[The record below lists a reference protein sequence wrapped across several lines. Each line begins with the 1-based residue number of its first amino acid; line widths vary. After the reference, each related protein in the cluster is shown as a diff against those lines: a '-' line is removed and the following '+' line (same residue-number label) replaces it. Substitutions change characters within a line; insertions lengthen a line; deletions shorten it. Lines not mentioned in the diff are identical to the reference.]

1 MLSNF
6 ELEKRLRYLSPI
18 LFLSFII
25 KYNYLMLQIF
35 YVPSLTSLIIR
46 NLFFAIFYLKFIEP
60 LLISKKI
67 RQRLFLLIFFFSLFF
82 VANYWYNHYFGNFL
96 SISDIFSGEGTGDFS
111 MYQVLFTQIFR
122 FRDILLILDLA
133 LLGVLGFNSL
143 PDLESIFDWGFW
155 DLSFKALPLKNTTAF
170 ALIILLLLIQVVAG
184 SYIMG
189 GESPSELYQS
199 GSSYLASVYGILPLY
214 TMEAYSY
221 LTREEEK
228 PRPELKN
235 IPYYLKQNQLSGIQS
250 LPEKTNVILIQ
261 VESLDAKIIDY
272 RQQGK
277 AVTPF
282 LNNLKAE
289 SLYFKNFYAQKVNGS
304 FDADLSTLTSLY
316 PVNRSYV
323 FRDIDLSAF
332 QSLPSL
338 LKEMGYQTLA
348 FHNNDRNFFNRAE
361 AYPDLAFDRFYSQR
375 DFKEVIYPIPEERA
389 LGINDY
395 DFFNSAADKLKQA
408 AAEKEP
414 FFAYLIS
421 LTSHTPFQFYPEN
434 EVEDFAEVDN
444 NLVHNYF
451 RSINFLDSSLKNF
464 ISKLEAAGIMENT
477 LLVIYSD
484 HESEIKT
491 TEYESGRDFNL
502 WRNVKVPYHIPLFIK
517 HPELKTTTY
526 EREGTTTDIAPTVLD
541 LLGFKELPEQFVG
554 SSLFLKQEDPLL
566 FLHETPHIL
575 KDGQLYIKELD
586 QLIKVGHLKD
596 QKKEITF
603 SEQKIEELTEIV
615 NYMRSLFMINQGDIF
630 REVE

>member
-1 MLSNF
+1 MSNTEF
-6 ELEKRLRYLSPI
+6 ERRLRYLSLI

-25 KYNYLMLQIF
+25 KYNYLMLHIF
-35 YVPSLTSLIIR
+35 YAPSLTALIIR
-46 NLFFAIFYLKFIEP
+46 NLFFVLFYLKFIEP

-67 RQRLFLLIFFFSLFF
+67 RQRLFFILFFFSFFF
-82 VANYWYNHYFGNFL
+82 VANYWYNQYFGNFL

-122 FRDILLILDLA
+122 FRDLIIILDLA
-133 LLGVLGFNSL
+133 LLGLGGFNSL
-143 PDLESIFDWGFW
+143 PDLKLTSDWGFW
-155 DLSFKALPLKNTTAF
+155 KSALSPLPIKKTTAF
-170 ALIILLLLIQVVAG
+170 ALIILLLLVQVVAG
-184 SYIMG
+184 SYLMG
-189 GESPSELYQS
+189 GESPTELYQS

-214 TMEAYSY
+214 SIETYSY
-221 LTREEEK
+221 FTREEEK

-235 IPYYLKQNQLSGIQS
+235 IPYYSKQNQLSDIES

-277 AVTPF
+277 EVTPF
-282 LNNLKAE
+282 LNDLKEE
-289 SLYFKNFYAQKVNGS
+289 SLYFDNFYAQKVNGS

-338 LKEMGYQTLA
+338 LKEKGYQTLA

-361 AYPDLAFDRFYSQR
+361 AYPDLGFEHFYSQR
-375 DFKEVIYPIPEERA
+375 NFNEEIYPVPEERG
-389 LGINDY
+389 LGVNDY
-395 DFFNSAADKLKQA
+395 DFFDSAAGMIEE
-408 AAEKEP
+408 AAEKDKP

-421 LTSHTPFQFYPEN
+421 LTSHTPFNYYPEDA
-434 EVEDFAEVDN
+434 VEDFAEVNN

-451 RSINFLDSSLKNF
+451 KSINFLDKSLENF
-464 ISKLEAAGIMENT
+464 ISRLEAAGIMENS

-491 TEYESGRDFNL
+491 MEYESGRDFTL
-502 WRNVKVPYHIPLFIK
+502 WRNVNVPHHIPLFIK
-517 HPELKTTTY
+517 HPEVEASIS
-526 EREGTTTDIAPTVLD
+526 EREGTTTDITPTVLD
-541 LLGFKELPEQFVG
+541 LMGFEELPEQFVG
-554 SSLFLKQEDPLL
+554 SSLFLDQDDPIL

-575 KDGQLYIKELD
+575 KDGQLYIKEMD
-586 QLIKVGHLKD
+586 ELIKVGHLID
-596 QKKEITF
+596 QKK
-603 SEQKIEELTEIV
+603 
-615 NYMRSLFMINQGDIF
+615 
-630 REVE
+630 

>member
-1 MLSNF
+1 MLSNTEF
-6 ELEKRLRYLSPI
+6 ERRLRYLSLI

-25 KYNYLMLQIF
+25 KYNYLMLHIF
-35 YVPSLTSLIIR
+35 YAPSLTALIIR
-46 NLFFAIFYLKFIEP
+46 NLFFVLFYLKFIEP

-67 RQRLFLLIFFFSLFF
+67 RQRLFFILFFFSFFF
-82 VANYWYNHYFGNFL
+82 VANYWYNQYFGNFL

-122 FRDILLILDLA
+122 FRDLIIILDLA
-133 LLGVLGFNSL
+133 LLGLGGFNSL
-143 PDLESIFDWGFW
+143 PDLKLTSDWGFW
-155 DLSFKALPLKNTTAF
+155 KSALSPLPIKKTTAF
-170 ALIILLLLIQVVAG
+170 ALIILLLLVQVVAG
-184 SYIMG
+184 SYLMG
-189 GESPSELYQS
+189 GESPTELYQS

-214 TMEAYSY
+214 SIETYSY
-221 LTREEEK
+221 FTREEEK

-235 IPYYLKQNQLSGIQS
+235 IPYYSKQNQLSDIES

-277 AVTPF
+277 EVTPF
-282 LNNLKAE
+282 LNDLKEE
-289 SLYFKNFYAQKVNGS
+289 SLYFDNFYAQKVNGS

-338 LKEMGYQTLA
+338 LKEKGYQTLA

-361 AYPDLAFDRFYSQR
+361 AYPDLGFEHFYSQR
-375 DFKEVIYPIPEERA
+375 NFNEEIYPVPEERG
-389 LGINDY
+389 LGVNDY
-395 DFFNSAADKLKQA
+395 DFFDSAAGMIEE
-408 AAEKEP
+408 AAEKDEP

-421 LTSHTPFQFYPEN
+421 LTSHTPFNYYPEDA
-434 EVEDFAEVDN
+434 VEDFAEVNN

-451 RSINFLDSSLKNF
+451 KSINFLDKSLENF
-464 ISKLEAAGIMENT
+464 ISRLEAAGVMENS

-491 TEYESGRDFNL
+491 MEYESGRDFTL
-502 WRNVKVPYHIPLFIK
+502 WRNVNVPHHIPLFIK
-517 HPELKTTTY
+517 HPEVEASIS
-526 EREGTTTDIAPTVLD
+526 EREGTTTDITPTVLD
-541 LLGFKELPEQFVG
+541 LMGFEELPEQFVG
-554 SSLFLKQEDPLL
+554 SSLFLDQDDPIL

-575 KDGQLYIKELD
+575 KDGQLYIKEMD
-586 QLIKVGHLKD
+586 ELIKVGHLID
-596 QKKEITF
+596 QKKELLFTD
-603 SEQKIEELTEIV
+603 QKIMELNEII
-615 NYMRSLFMINQGDIF
+615 NYMRSIFMINQGEIF

>member
-6 ELEKRLRYLSPI
+6 KLEKRLRLLSLI

-35 YVPSLTSLIIR
+35 YAPSLTALIIR
-46 NLFFAIFYLKFIEP
+46 NIFFAIFYLKFIEP
-60 LLISKKI
+60 LLIFKKI
-67 RQRLFLLIFFFSLFF
+67 RQRLFLMLFFFSFFF

-96 SISDIFSGEGTGDFS
+96 SVSDIFAGEGTGSFS
-111 MYQVLFTQIFR
+111 MYQVLFTQIFN
-122 FRDILLILDLA
+122 FRDIVLILDLA
-133 LLGVLGFNSL
+133 LLGLLGFNSL
-143 PDLESIFDWGFW
+143 PDLKLTTDWGFW
-155 DLSFKALPLKNTTAF
+155 DLSFKSLPLKNTTAL
-170 ALIILLLLIQVVAG
+170 ALIILLLLVQVVAG

-189 GESPSELYQS
+189 GESPAELYQS

-214 TMEAYSY
+214 TIEAYSY

-235 IPYYLKQNQLSGIQS
+235 IPYYKKQKQLSGS
-250 LPEKTNVILIQ
+250 YKLPQKTNVILIQ
-261 VESLDAKIIDY
+261 VESLDAQIIDY

-277 AVTPF
+277 QISPF
-282 LNNLKAE
+282 LNNLKKK
-289 SLYFKNFYAQKVNGS
+289 SLYFENFYAQKVNGS
-304 FDADLSTLTSLY
+304 FDADLSALTSLY

-332 QSLPSL
+332 QSLPLL
-338 LKEMGYQTLA
+338 LKKQGYQTMA

-361 AYPDLAFDRFYSQR
+361 AYPDLGIDNFYSQR
-375 DFKEVIYPIPEERA
+375 NFSEEIFPVPEERG

-395 DFFNSAADKLKQA
+395 DFFDA
-408 AAEKEP
+408 AAERLKEAAAEDKP

-421 LTSHTPFQFYPEN
+421 LTSHTPFDFYPETA
-434 EVEDFAEVDN
+434 VEDFAEVNN
-444 NLVHNYF
+444 NLLQNYF
-451 RSINFLDSSLKNF
+451 KSINFVDQSLQNF
-464 ISKLEAAGIMENT
+464 YSKLEAAGVMENT

-491 TEYESGRDFNL
+491 MEYESGRDFTL

-517 HPELKTTTY
+517 HPQLESSIS

-554 SSLFLKQEDPLL
+554 SSLFLEQEDPIL

-575 KDGQLYIKELD
+575 KDGQLFIKELKE
-586 QLIKVGHLKD
+586 LNKVGHLKD
-596 QKKEITF
+596 QEKEISF
-603 SEQKIEELTEIV
+603 SEQKIKELTEII
-615 NYMRSLFMINQGDIF
+615 NYMRSIFMINQGEIF
-630 REVE
+630 KEVE